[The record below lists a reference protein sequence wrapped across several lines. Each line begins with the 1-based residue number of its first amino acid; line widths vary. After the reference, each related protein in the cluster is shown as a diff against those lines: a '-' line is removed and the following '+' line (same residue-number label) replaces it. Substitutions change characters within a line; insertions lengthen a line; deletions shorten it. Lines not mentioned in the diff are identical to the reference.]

1 MASVQVGDV
10 LSGRYRI
17 VGERGA
23 GAMGTVFEAED
34 VHSRVRLAVKVLRP
48 EVADIPNVAARLERE
63 GRLVSQ
69 LSSPHV
75 VRVFDVGRT
84 PGGLPFVV
92 MELLEGRDLGTELAE
107 RGALPVGE
115 AVRWVRQACEALD
128 QAHRAGMV
136 HRDLKPSN
144 LFLARTPEGPD
155 LKVLDFGVSK
165 ELGGSAALT
174 MTHAALGTPL
184 YMSPEQVRSA
194 ASVDPRSDVWALGVV
209 LFELVTGRTPHDG
222 SSGPVVMASILAD
235 APLTLRAARPD
246 APPELEAVVSA
257 VLEKD
262 PAKRIPSARALSE
275 ALRPFEPAVGI
286 EAMPT
291 MLGMPPE
298 HPDLAPNPDLAART
312 ELGGPPVAMAG
323 AAAPRQL
330 EGLASLS
337 RNARIAIAAVAAVL
351 VVGGA
356 IGAFRR
362 FGKHGPEAAAKGKA
376 TDVASFAS
384 LVSKQ
389 GERTAS
395 ERTTAY
401 RGCVLAKQ
409 GQGWTVG
416 ALVPSAEIPEPTE
429 DLDAA
434 LSTTPKP
441 RLALDVPWAKDEGAP
456 EIVVRPITPLS
467 NVLRSE
473 PIPAIVVTDR
483 AMFLGLVGDTVY
495 EELGTEAARLRVKD
509 KLAPDAAGWVVV
521 AEGDAPLERVQRAL
535 ELLANAHG
543 TVVLAVPV
551 PRTEGAPGQIAS
563 ATPGMCQEAA
573 SYDVR
578 APDAA
583 EQGAAVAKLGELQTA
598 CAAKLPW
605 VSGTRLRLRVRYQ
618 PDLPPLACAEADET
632 GSASLRAC
640 LLDGA
645 RDLPR
650 VSTPDKKPRVF
661 ATDLSFGGLPIK
673 ALCGVDR

>member
-10 LSGRYRI
+10 LSGRYRV

-23 GAMGTVFEAED
+23 GAMGTVFEAEE
-34 VHSRVRLAVKVLRP
+34 VHTGARVAVKVLRP

-63 GRLVSQ
+63 GRLVAQ

-75 VRVFDVGRT
+75 VRVFDIGRT
-84 PGGLPFVV
+84 PAGLPFVV
-92 MELLEGRDLGTELAE
+92 MELLEGRDLGTELAQ
-107 RGALPVGE
+107 RGTLPVGE

-144 LFLARTPEGPD
+144 LFLARTAEGPV

-194 ASVDPRSDVWALGVV
+194 TSVDPRSDVWALGVV

-257 VLEKD
+257 ALEKD
-262 PAKRIPSARALSE
+262 PAKRIPSARALSA
-275 ALRPFEPAVGI
+275 ALAPFEPSPGF
-286 EAMPT
+286 ESMPT
-291 MLGMPPE
+291 LLGMPPG
-298 HPDLAPNPDLAART
+298 LAPMADDSGART
-312 ELGGPPVAMAG
+312 ELGGPQIATVG
-323 AAAPRQL
+323 APAPAPP

-337 RNARIAIAAVAAVL
+337 RSARLTIAVVVAVL

-356 IGAFRR
+356 VGAFRR
-362 FGKHGPEAAAKGKA
+362 FGRHAADAPATRKV

-384 LVSKQ
+384 LAAEQ
-389 GERTAS
+389 GDRAAS
-395 ERTTAY
+395 ERTAAY
-401 RGCVLAKQ
+401 RGCILAKR

-416 ALVPSAEIPEPTE
+416 ALVPSVSVPEPTP
-429 DLDAA
+429 DLDEA
-434 LSTTPKP
+434 LAGTPKP
-441 RLALDVPWAKDEGAP
+441 RLVLDVPWVQDAGTPA
-456 EIVVRPITPLS
+456 IVVRPITPLS

-483 AMFLGLVGDTVY
+483 AMFLGLVGDAVY
-495 EELGTEAARLRVKD
+495 DEIVTEAARLRVKE
-509 KLAPDAAGWVVV
+509 KLAPDASGWIVV
-521 AEGDAPLERVQRAL
+521 AEGDAPLERVQKAL
-535 ELLANAHG
+535 ELLASAHG

-551 PRTEGAPGQIAS
+551 PRTEGAAGQAAS
-563 ATPGMCQEAA
+563 TAPGMCQEAA

-583 EQGAAVAKLGELQTA
+583 EQGAAVAKLGELQSA
-598 CAAKLPW
+598 CSANLPW

-618 PDLPPLACAEADET
+618 PDLPPLACVEADET
-632 GSASLRAC
+632 GTPSLRAC
-640 LLDGA
+640 LLEGVRELPRVGA
-645 RDLPR
+645 RDQ
-650 VSTPDKKPRVF
+650 KPRAF
-661 ATDLSFGGLPIK
+661 ATELSFSGLPVK
-673 ALCGVDR
+673 AICGVDR